1 MLQELWLQDDHDLL
15 SRKIPDDYVM
25 TGFRQLSLNSCDGIF
40 SPWSCSG
47 LAVVSRHNFTEV
59 EFNSYGYHGYA
70 SKVLI
75 DGEILASKG
84 VGRVRIMPAATNIT
98 VDVFVT
104 HTVADPDP
112 AHGYDNF
119 EYRVL
124 QIDELLKS
132 YISKS
137 NADLV
142 ILGKDFYRYGRNTPP
157 NLNLLSLNGLGGQLR
172 GSQEYPFGGFF

>member
-47 LAVVSRHNFTEV
+47 LAVVSLHNFTEV

-70 SKVLI
+70 SKALI

-84 VGRVRIMPAATNIT
+84 VGRVRIMPAASNTT

-142 ILGKDFYRYGRNTPP
+142 ILGKGPLYTK
-157 NLNLLSLNGLGGQLR
+157 LSLMNC
-172 GSQEYPFGGFF
+172 STSNTN

>member
-15 SRKIPDDYVM
+15 SQKIPDDFVM

-47 LAVVSRHNFTEV
+47 LAVVSRHDFTEV

-70 SKVLI
+70 SKALI

-84 VGRVRIMPAATNIT
+84 VGRVRIMPAATIMPVASNIT
-98 VDVFVT
+98 VDIFVT

-112 AHGYDNF
+112 SHGYDNF

-142 ILGKDFYRYGRNTPP
+142 ILGKDFYRYGWNTPP
-157 NLNLLSLNGLGGQLR
+157 NLNLLALHCTG
-172 GSQEYPFGGFF
+172 

>member
-1 MLQELWLQDDHDLL
+1 
-15 SRKIPDDYVM
+15 M

-47 LAVVSRHNFTEV
+47 LAVVSRHNFTEI
-59 EFNSYGYHGYA
+59 EFNSFGYHGYA
-70 SKVLI
+70 SKALI

-84 VGRVRIMPAATNIT
+84 VGRVRIIPAATIMPAASNIT

-112 AHGYDNF
+112 SHGYDNF

-124 QIDELLKS
+124 QIDDLLKS

-137 NADLV
+137 NADLI
-142 ILGKDFYRYGRNTPP
+142 ILGKNFYRYGWNTPP
-157 NLNLLSLNGLGGQLR
+157 NLNFLYLHGLGGQLR
-172 GSQEYPFGGFF
+172 GFQEHPFGGFFYDHELL